1 VSTDH
6 PIWKFFL
13 KIFAPLAWLW
23 DGVYRLRRFLY
34 NYDFISSEKFQVP
47 IISVG
52 NLTFGGTG
60 KTPFTIW
67 LSEYLNEKNKKVMIL
82 TRGYKGKLE
91 NSSGILH
98 SGKRLGFNPFEY
110 GDEALLL
117 VRRLKNAVVVVGK
130 NRKENLEFYFD
141 KELPDV
147 VLLDDGHQHLK
158 LKRNLNIVLFDALMS
173 PERYKVAPLGYM
185 REGFSAL
192 KDADLIVIGRASQ
205 VDTERLQTL
214 RGLIQKHCRP
224 DVKFSLMDYRPT
236 GFYNS
241 SYELSLTKEQIQG
254 RKVICLAGIASPES
268 FFNLVESIGADV
280 IERLSFPDH
289 YFFEVEEVKEIID
302 RAHNEN
308 ALVVTTEK
316 DIVKIRRIIDD
327 PSLLYLEIKVDFL
340 AGEEEAL
347 EIISQ
352 AIEN

>member
-1 VSTDH
+1 MTATN
-6 PIWKFFL
+6 PIFKFL
-13 KIFAPLAWLW
+13 IKLLWPLAWLW

-34 NYDFISSEKFQVP
+34 NYDFIASEKFQVP
-47 IISVG
+47 VISVG

-67 LSEYLNEKNKKVMIL
+67 LSEYLNQQDKKVMIL

-91 NSSGILH
+91 NSSGVLH

-130 NRKENLEFYFD
+130 KRKQNLEFYFD

-147 VLLDDGHQHLK
+147 VLLDDGHQHLQ

-173 PERYKVAPLGYM
+173 PERYHVAPLGYM

-205 VDTERLQTL
+205 VERERLDDLQK
-214 RGLIQKHCRP
+214 LISKHCRP
-224 DVKFSLMDYRPT
+224 DVHFSLMDYKPT
-236 GFYNS
+236 GFFDS
-241 SYELSLTKEQIQG
+241 SYEKSLSPEDIQG
-254 RKVICLAGIASPES
+254 KKVICLAGIASPES
-268 FFNLVESIGADV
+268 FFNLVESMGADV

-289 YFFEVEEVKEIID
+289 YFFNVEEVEEIIE
-302 RAHNEN
+302 RARQEG
-308 ALVVTTEK
+308 AYVVTTEK
-316 DIVKIRRIIDD
+316 DIVKIRRITDS
-327 PSLLYLEIKVDFL
+327 PSLLYLEIQVDFL
-340 AGEEEAL
+340 SGKNEAL

>member
-1 VSTDH
+1 MTADK
-6 PIWKFFL
+6 PLL
-13 KIFAPLAWLW
+13 KILIQLLWPLAWLW
-23 DGVYRLRRFLY
+23 DSIYRLRRFLY
-34 NYDFISSEKFQVP
+34 NYDFLASEKFQVP

-67 LSEYLNEKNKKVMIL
+67 LSEYLNGQGKKVMIL

-91 NSSGILH
+91 NSSGVLH

-130 NRKENLEFYFD
+130 NRKENLDFYFD

-158 LKRNLNIVLFDALMS
+158 LRRNLNIVLFDALMA

-192 KDADLIVIGRASQ
+192 KDADMIVIGRATQ
-205 VDTERLQTL
+205 VDKERLDSL
-214 RGLIQKHCRP
+214 KVMIERHCRP
-224 DVKFSLMDYRPT
+224 DIKFALMDYRPT
-236 GFYNS
+236 GFFDS
-241 SYELSLTKEQIQG
+241 SYQKSLDPEEIQG
-254 RKVICLAGIASPES
+254 KKVICLAGIASPDS
-268 FFNLVESIGADV
+268 FFNLVESMGADV

-289 YFFEVEEVKEIID
+289 YFFDVEEVEEIIEK
-302 RAHNEN
+302 AKAEN
-308 ALVVTTEK
+308 AYVVTTEK
-316 DIVKIRRIIDD
+316 DIVKIRRITDS
-327 PSLLYLEIKVDFL
+327 PSLLYLEIQVDFIS
-340 AGEEEAL
+340 GKDEAL

>member
-1 VSTDH
+1 MSVDN
-6 PIWKFFL
+6 PILKFFL
-13 KIFAPLAWLW
+13 NLLYPLALLW
-23 DGVYRLRRFLY
+23 DGVYRFRRFLY
-34 NYDFISSEKFQVP
+34 NYDFFKSEKFQVP

-67 LSEYLNEKNKKVMIL
+67 LSEYLNEKNKKVMVL
-82 TRGYKGKLE
+82 SRGYKGKLE
-91 NSSGILH
+91 NSSGILR

-158 LKRNLNIVLFDALMS
+158 LKRNLNIVLFDALMA

-205 VDTERLQTL
+205 VNSDRLKDL
-214 RGLIQKHCRP
+214 KGLIKKHCNP
-224 DVKFSLMDYRPT
+224 GVKFSLMDYRPT
-236 GFYNS
+236 GFFNS
-241 SYELSLTKEQIQG
+241 SYELSKTKEQMQG
-254 RKVICLAGIASPES
+254 KKVICLAGIASPES

-302 RAHNEN
+302 RAHIEN
-308 ALVVTTEK
+308 AYVVTTEK

-327 PSLLYLEIKVDFL
+327 PSLLYLEIQVDFL
-340 AGEEEAL
+340 SGKEEAL